1 MQYVRPFDPDK
12 AVDAGFPGFR
22 AQVLSHLESALMMSS
37 HIKEGGCGPGLHY
50 HRSDQLY
57 YLIEGLMNIQ
67 LGTDIHHIRA
77 ETFVFIPAGLAHRNW
92 NEGPGD
98 ETHLEMMIP
107 APAPMAPLTIMVDS
121 PDDVPAADRSDR
133 HGYARPIDRGQ
144 LKEPLPG
151 LRAQSLGDPRSG
163 SLHAVVYYTEINAGS
178 AGPDTHIHEFDQY
191 YLVLDGELT
200 VELALEKHVVSSR
213 ELVVVPAGVPHRQ
226 YNTGAATERHLSVSA
241 PPPEPGKPWDR
252 GVDVTANGHDITG
265 SQSIFKPA

>member
-107 APAPMAPLTIMVDS
+107 AAAPMAPLTIVVDS

-133 HGYARPIDRGQ
+133 HGYTRPIDRGH
-144 LKEPLPG
+144 LTEPLPG
-151 LRAQSLGDPRSG
+151 LRAPSLGDPRSG

-200 VELALEKHVVSSR
+200 VELALEKHVVSR

-226 YNTGAATERHLSVSA
+226 YNTGAVTERHLSVSA